1 MAAYKTVL
9 PKIITCCIYEST
21 LLILSLFNP
30 PPLMLIEKEDNKWKC
45 NEDKIIKL
53 GVMKYGFNKWNKICS
68 LLVNRTPLECK
79 ERWFNYLDPEINK
92 DDWSLE
98 ECNKLIEVAA
108 CLKPQWRLIGTILGR
123 NDQDCYEKYNKL
135 VYKAIKVVKYPEL
148 VEPEGNVAD
157 EIYKS
162 AVHRISIN
170 KSRKLKKKKAK
181 KNMKK

>member
-1 MAAYKTVL
+1 
-9 PKIITCCIYEST
+9 
-21 LLILSLFNP
+21 
-30 PPLMLIEKEDNKWKC
+30 MLIEKEDNKWKC

-68 LLVNRTPLECK
+68 LLVNRTSLECK

-123 NDQDCYEKYNKL
+123 NDQNCYEKYNKL
-135 VYKAIKVVKYPEL
+135 VYKAIKVVKHPEL